1 MSIST
6 NRRRGIRVGLRNG
19 AWGSSG
25 NWSSRSL
32 EWKCFLHCRINSEG
46 GSMKSLTTKNTA
58 AWRNPCPQISNPGV
72 HLKPEN
78 FWTSLITSSLEEV
91 TRGKMP
97 LLCFL
102 LGTLEITLSSKPH
115 WNGGPAAWP
124 SYVFFSFPSSHSGL
138 VLEGGTAGIPEAFWS
153 NGPTY
158 ASSLCMHCSSQ
169 ELALNSYLF

>member
-1 MSIST
+1 MSIRT

-78 FWTSLITSSLEEV
+78 FWTSLTTSSLEEV

-102 LGTLEITLSSKPH
+102 LGTIRNDTELQTSLEQGVQQP
-115 WNGGPAAWP
+115 GQAMC
-124 SYVFFSFPSSHSGL
+124 SSHFHPHTQDWFWKEAQPGL
-138 VLEGGTAGIPEAFWS
+138 QKLS
-153 NGPTY
+153 DPTGQHMQVVS
-158 ASSLCMHCSSQ
+158 ACTVPHRS
-169 ELALNSYLF
+169 

>member
-6 NRRRGIRVGLRNG
+6 NQRRGIRVGLRNG

-25 NWSSRSL
+25 NWSSQLL
-32 EWKCFLHCRINSEG
+32 EWKCFLHCRISSEK

-102 LGTLEITLSSKPH
+102 LGTIRNYTELQTSLEQGVQQPGQAMCSHFHPHTQDWFWKEALPGFQKLSVPTGQHMQVVSACTVPH
-115 WNGGPAAWP
+115 R
-124 SYVFFSFPSSHSGL
+124 S
-138 VLEGGTAGIPEAFWS
+138 
-153 NGPTY
+153 
-158 ASSLCMHCSSQ
+158 
-169 ELALNSYLF
+169 